1 MVALS
6 ADLCYTYN
14 MIELVDIQKT
24 LLRQKALLKRL
35 ENASEKGPE
44 GQLRYRRY
52 PNGTAVPYLIGG
64 SRKARFRK
72 RLDSEDKIALK
83 VLQDKTLALQAIPL
97 LKEHI
102 AMLEAAQGYEDFNL
116 YSLCRFLGP
125 EFLESADGFLGRV
138 NSRVPNPAFDNMK
151 DRQNPYP
158 FDPYRKVVTD
168 LGEFRSKSES
178 LDAEFIVDTGC
189 RFKYE
194 PALPLGSKT
203 IYPDFAADRVWRM
216 DVGYIEHLGLI
227 DKPDY
232 REKKLQ
238 DIRDMADHGIYPGIH
253 LLIIS
258 ESRKDGF
265 DAAMAKRL
273 IRAFCMP

>member
-1 MVALS
+1 MVVS
-6 ADLCYTYN
+6 FVDLCYTYN

-72 RLDSEDKIALK
+72 RLDPEDKIALK

-102 AMLEAAQGYEDFNL
+102 ARLEAAQGYEDFNL

-158 FDPYRKVVTD
+158 STTT
-168 LGEFRSKSES
+168 GKS
-178 LDAEFIVDTGC
+178 
-189 RFKYE
+189 
-194 PALPLGSKT
+194 
-203 IYPDFAADRVWRM
+203 
-216 DVGYIEHLGLI
+216 
-227 DKPDY
+227 
-232 REKKLQ
+232 
-238 DIRDMADHGIYPGIH
+238 
-253 LLIIS
+253 
-258 ESRKDGF
+258 
-265 DAAMAKRL
+265 
-273 IRAFCMP
+273 